1 MLDSSQVSRNV
12 VNIGGVE
19 VEYFTRGEDTGRAPL
34 VMIHGTAG
42 SVESHFGYLF
52 PMLAHRQQVV
62 AMNLADPSGAL
73 EIDALV
79 DQVQAV
85 IDASVPGQR
94 ITLLGYSLG
103 AVVAAAAAARLG
115 ARVENLILVAGWM
128 KTDTHQVLRNG
139 IWSSLRAEDS
149 SALQKF
155 MLLCAL
161 SPAFMASRPA
171 DDMRKIAKML
181 VVNPFTE
188 RQMALNARI
197 DITDCV
203 DAIVARTLV
212 IGCSSDFMV
221 PVRHSKMLFGA
232 IADAR
237 YTEIASGHGV
247 TIERP
252 AELFRAVDT
261 FTRNPTAYP
270 SGAIIAAQKP

>member
-103 AVVAAAAAARLG
+103 AVVAAAA
-115 ARVENLILVAGWM
+115 
-128 KTDTHQVLRNG
+128 
-139 IWSSLRAEDS
+139 
-149 SALQKF
+149 
-155 MLLCAL
+155 
-161 SPAFMASRPA
+161 
-171 DDMRKIAKML
+171 
-181 VVNPFTE
+181 
-188 RQMALNARI
+188 
-197 DITDCV
+197 
-203 DAIVARTLV
+203 
-212 IGCSSDFMV
+212 
-221 PVRHSKMLFGA
+221 
-232 IADAR
+232 
-237 YTEIASGHGV
+237 
-247 TIERP
+247 
-252 AELFRAVDT
+252 
-261 FTRNPTAYP
+261 
-270 SGAIIAAQKP
+270 